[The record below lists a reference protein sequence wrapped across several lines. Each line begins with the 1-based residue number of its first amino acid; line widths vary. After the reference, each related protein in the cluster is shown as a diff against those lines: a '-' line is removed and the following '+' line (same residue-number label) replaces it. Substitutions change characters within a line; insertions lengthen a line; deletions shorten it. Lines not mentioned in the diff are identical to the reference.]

1 MLDKRT
7 AHRNIVLAL
16 KLGLMSA
23 LIFAATILVGVL
35 VRYG

>member
-1 MLDKRT
+1 MLDKQT

-16 KLGLMSA
+16 KLGLFSM
-23 LIFAATILVGVL
+23 LIFAATLLVGVL